1 MIQDLHEP
9 ITVKTVY
16 DHKNRRVYP
25 SELFWQNQTCKITKL
40 GLHHTYRAGTTL
52 FHVFSISTDLLSFKL
67 QLDTGNLF
75 WTVEQISDGLPD

>member
-9 ITVKTVY
+9 ISVITMY

-25 SELFWQNQTCKITKL
+25 AELFWQNQKNKITKL
-40 GLHHTYRAGTTL
+40 GLHHTYKTGNTL
-52 FHVFSISTDLLSFKL
+52 FHVYSVSTDLLSFKL
-67 QLDTGNLF
+67 QLDTSNLF